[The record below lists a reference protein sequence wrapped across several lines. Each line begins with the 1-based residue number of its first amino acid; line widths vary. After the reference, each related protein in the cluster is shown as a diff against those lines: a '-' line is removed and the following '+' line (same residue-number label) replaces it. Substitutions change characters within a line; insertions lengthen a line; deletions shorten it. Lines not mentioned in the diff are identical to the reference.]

1 MRRALL
7 FMAVVTLA
15 AGSFVNTA
23 GAGAPLPTTVSI
35 RVELDL
41 PYQEGSDGPVVFEV
55 TDAPVGA
62 GPELTGADM
71 VDNPSDWCGSLNV
84 DVDNVA
90 GTITVT
96 PDEVCDFQ
104 TALVVVTGQGIDS
117 IQTVTNDLWETI
129 DEGPE
134 DECTG
139 VTMALATSAS
149 EGEATIDWDSGV
161 DCEPWML
168 EDGIAVFSYTQGPP
182 TTPTTTPT
190 TEAPTTSSTAGTQP
204 AAVAPRFT
212 G

>member
-7 FMAVVTLA
+7 FVAVVALA
-15 AGSFVNTA
+15 AGSFVSTA

-41 PYQEGSDGPVVFEV
+41 PYQEGSDGPAVFEV
-55 TDAPVGA
+55 TDVPVGP
-62 GPELTGADM
+62 GPELTGADL
-71 VDNPSDWCGSLNV
+71 VDNPSNWCGSLNV

-96 PDEVCDFQ
+96 PDELCDFQ
-104 TALVVVTGQGIDS
+104 TAVVTVTGQGIGS
-117 IQTVTNDLWETI
+117 IQTVSDNLWEPV
-129 DEGPE
+129 DEGEE
-134 DECTG
+134 DPCNG
-139 VTMALATSAS
+139 VTMTLATSSA

-161 DCEPWML
+161 DCSPWMR
-168 EDGIAVFSYTQGPP
+168 EGGAAVFSFTQTPP
-182 TTPTTTPT
+182 TTPSTPT
-190 TEAPTTSSTAGTQP
+190 TEAPTTSSTASSQP